1 METTERK
8 AFRKSFMGGFS
19 KKDVNN
25 YIAESSEKYTT
36 KIKEA
41 EDEIS
46 SLRAKLES
54 AERELSELSGIKE
67 KFCAT
72 ERELEEKSVALR
84 GAEEKI
90 ASLSSENATLTSRAE
105 AFSALEK
112 EYLEKKAELADIEIS
127 ARERANK
134 IIADAE
140 AEAGAR
146 RDALSNELFALR
158 RDFEDKKN
166 AANRE
171 AAEAI
176 SDVSRLIDSLK
187 NEIDSMELRITRI
200 TDSTKNNAS
209 CLSAAISDAED
220 KISKISQCFSENQ

>member
-1 METTERK
+1 
-8 AFRKSFMGGFS
+8 MGGFS

-41 EDEIS
+41 ES
-46 SLRAKLES
+46 
-54 AERELSELSGIKE
+54 ELSELRTKLSAAESELSSLSGIRE
-67 KFCAT
+67 KLSAT
-72 ERELEEKSVALR
+72 ELELEEKRTALNE
-84 GAEEKI
+84 AQEKVS
-90 ASLSSENATLTSRAE
+90 SLSSENATLSSRAE
-105 AFSALEK
+105 AFAALEK

-146 RDALSNELFALR
+146 RDALANELFALR
-158 RDFEDKKN
+158 RDFEEKKN

-220 KISKISQCFSENQ
+220 KISKISQCFAENK